1 MTETLTKDNLL
12 AGDFPMIT
20 EEVTILTGNNLKR
33 GTVLGKITASG
44 KCVAV
49 DSTKSDG
56 SQTPFAVLAEDVDA
70 SSADQ
75 QGCAYLTG
83 EFNSTSLIF
92 GGTDTVSAH
101 KSALRDLSIFA
112 KNVLA

>member
-1 MTETLTKDNLL
+1 MVETLIKDNLL

-20 EEVTILTGNNLKR
+20 EELMILTGNNLKR

-44 KCVAV
+44 KYVAV

-56 SQTPFAVLAEDVDA
+56 SQTPVAVLSEDTDA
-70 SSADQ
+70 TAGDKQS
-75 QGCAYLTG
+75 CAYLTG
-83 EFNSTSLIF
+83 EFNAGALIF
-92 GGTDTVSAH
+92 GGTDVIATHKTV
-101 KSALRDLSIFA
+101 LRSLSIFA

>member
-1 MTETLTKDNLL
+1 MAEILTKDNLI

-20 EEVTILTGNNLKR
+20 EELTILTGNNLKR

-56 SQTPFAVLAEDVDA
+56 SQTPSAVLSEDADA
-70 SSADQ
+70 SAGDKQ
-75 QGCAYLTG
+75 ACAYLTG
-83 EFNSTSLIF
+83 EFSASALIF
-92 GGTDTVSAH
+92 GGTDVVATH
-101 KSALRDLSIFA
+101 KTALRTLSIFA
-112 KNVLA
+112 KNILA